1 MNRLKTR
8 IEKIETVELGKPDQ
22 KRITEIHRVIVG
34 PDGKPALNADG
45 SPKVIIRKIA
55 Q

>member
-8 IEKIETVELGKPDQ
+8 IEKIETVELGKPEHQ
-22 KRITEIHRVIVG
+22 RITEIHRVIIG
-34 PDGKPALNADG
+34 PGGKPALNDDG
-45 SPKVIIRKIA
+45 SPIVYVRKIA